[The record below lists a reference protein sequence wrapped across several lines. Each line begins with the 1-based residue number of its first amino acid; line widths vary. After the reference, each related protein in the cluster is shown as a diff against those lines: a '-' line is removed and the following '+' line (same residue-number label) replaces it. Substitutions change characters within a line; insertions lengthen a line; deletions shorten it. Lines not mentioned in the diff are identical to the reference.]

1 MSTVRR
7 NDNKA
12 YREASGRCAYCIH
25 TSPSRESQSFI
36 QVASSLRYG
45 YSTLVV
51 EVSDDDDEQE
61 EGVDNDGGRLHYDD
75 AS

>member
-1 MSTVRR
+1 M
-7 NDNKA
+7 
-12 YREASGRCAYCIH
+12 
-25 TSPSRESQSFI
+25 
-36 QVASSLRYG
+36 ASSLRYG